1 MVLTVT
7 LNPSMDSLYT
17 LENGTVPVT
26 IKLGHSNR
34 IGKPKASVGG
44 KGINVAK
51 VLRILGM
58 PVQAT
63 GFFGGANGRQVMR
76 QLKRKKIDADFIRVE
91 QETRGCVSIREEG
104 RSRQTELL
112 EKGPDISEQEKDEFL
127 ALYTSMLRECSWVQI
142 GGSVPGEIEP
152 EFYSLLI
159 EQAKQAGKK
168 VFLDTSGELLKAS
181 LKARP
186 NAVKPNRD
194 ELAQLFGKPS
204 MKIKE
209 VAAYAL
215 RLQHE
220 YGIETVIVSLGGS
233 GAYFAV
239 GDHHYRGKVPH
250 TDAVSTVGC
259 GDSLVAGYLA
269 GCELGLDEE
278 STIKYALA
286 AAVANTLTWEPGHL
300 RIRDFRRLLKEINVK
315 KLP

>member
-1 MVLTVT
+1 MILTVT
-7 LNPSMDSLYT
+7 LNPSMDNLYT

-34 IGKPKASVGG
+34 IGKPKASAGG

-51 VLRILGM
+51 VLQILGM
-58 PVQAT
+58 PVLAT
-63 GFFGGANGRQVMR
+63 GFYGGPNGKRVMQ
-76 QLKRKKIDADFIRVE
+76 QLKKKKIAADFIRID

-112 EKGPDISEQEKDEFL
+112 EHGPDISAQEKEEFL
-127 ALYTSMLRECSWVQI
+127 ALYARLLKECSWVQI
-142 GGSVPGEIEP
+142 GGSVPGKIDP
-152 EFYSLLI
+152 SFYSLLV
-159 EQAKQAGKK
+159 ERAKEAGKK

-186 NAVKPNRD
+186 TAVKPNRD
-194 ELAQLFGKPS
+194 ELAQLFGKS
-204 MKIKE
+204 SLEAKE
-209 VAAYAL
+209 IAPYAL
-215 RLQHE
+215 QLQRD

-239 GDHHYRGKVPH
+239 GDNRYRGKVPH
-250 TDAVSTVGC
+250 TNAVSTVGC

-269 GCELGLDEE
+269 GCEQGLDEE
-278 STIKYALA
+278 ATLKYALA

-300 RIRDFRRLLKEINVK
+300 HKRDFKRLLKEIKIK
-315 KLP
+315 KLN